1 MSDAAR
7 AERREISAAPRPD
20 ERGYEERLRP
30 DTLAEMIGQDKLREN
45 LGVFV
50 AAARERGEPLDH
62 LLFYGQPGLG
72 KTSLARIV
80 AREMGAQFR
89 ATSGPVLERS
99 ADLAGLLSNIEA
111 GDVLFIDE
119 IHRLPAV
126 VEEVLYPA
134 MEDFRLD
141 VLIGQGPTAQS
152 VLFSL

>member
-1 MSDAAR
+1 MTDAVH

-30 DTLAEMIGQDKLREN
+30 AALAEMIGQNRLREN

-50 AAARERGEPLDH
+50 AAARERGEALDH
-62 LLFYGQPGLG
+62 LLFYGPPGLG

-99 ADLAGLLSNIEA
+99 GDLAGLLSNLERA
-111 GDVLFIDE
+111 TCSSSTRSTGS
-119 IHRLPAV
+119 RPSS
-126 VEEVLYPA
+126 
-134 MEDFRLD
+134 RRSSTRRWRTS
-141 VLIGQGPTAQS
+141 GSTS
-152 VLFSL
+152 